1 MKFKI
6 LEAISGTSSGTGI
19 IYGALN
25 FDLIFGRIV
34 LVASFVSTVLLTVL
48 KVIDWYKKSKD
59 PNSKGG
65 EKITIDEFKEGVE
78 IVKNGVDEV
87 KNHIDQNEN
96 KE

>member
-48 KVIDWYKKSKD
+48 KVIDWYKKSKAD
-59 PNSKGG
+59 G
-65 EKITIDEFKEGVE
+65 KITADEIKEGVE
-78 IVKNGVDEV
+78 IVKEGVDEI
-87 KNHIDQNEN
+87 KEN
-96 KE
+96 AEKHDKKGE